1 MFFDG
6 IDLTRF
12 IDIRNISTS
21 LAAPVTTGFQTF
33 DRYDGARF
41 DHSSFGQLLVT
52 IKFSVRNNTLD
63 VLDTLNRI
71 LHTDEPKVLYSE
83 DRPDRYLMAMY
94 TGESD
99 MNRRYYGTTST
110 LTFIS
115 EDSYWR
121 SFVGEKTYDMDIFGR
136 FLVTN
141 NGTAPVVPNFE
152 FKFLEESGYLGIIAP
167 NGFITLGDKEE
178 QDRINLPKQELLINE
193 EMDEASMSDT
203 GTEDKNP
210 DKDWLPISNG
220 YNYISVTPEGE
231 TIPMKGDWIPDY
243 NKLNIGSG
251 VKWHDQWGMRIKKAK
266 SPKPGSYW
274 NTYGYERRVAA
285 GIDRSQYAI
294 KTNWRLESRLTFYDA
309 SGGNANTG
317 MFLIVVFDVRNRPI
331 LTTSIYNILDNSNE
345 VTMTAKTN
353 ASATGSSTS
362 SKIVKTAKFPNGFD
376 GLIKMETSANGYV
389 YWSWNSN
396 RDQKVTTT
404 TNSLEKFNVGN
415 TGYIRKDAKYGY
427 GYDGVRHNI
436 QSFTRGRPY
445 YIQAT
450 RTWSGKKQ
458 YLISYQGVQIYW
470 MNEGDLT
477 ANKSGVGKTATKYT
491 TDAKQNVNHVLY
503 APHLTKMQAQKVVV
517 IGGTWDATGAFTN
530 ASLNSVKMY
539 KLNGDNSWLEINNG
553 FQPDDI
559 LTVDNKTGEI
569 LLNGAPYS
577 GLVDYDSKFFDIDYG
592 DSELQVVT
600 SSWSRLPKGK
610 IKFEERFR

>member
-203 GTEDKNP
+203 GTEDQNP

-251 VKWHDQWGMRIKKAK
+251 VKWHDQWGMRIKKAT

-376 GLIKMETSANGYV
+376 GLIKMETSADGYV

-445 YIQAT
+445 YIQAA

-477 ANKSGVGKTATKYT
+477 ANKSGVGKTATQYT
-491 TDAKQNVNHVLY
+491 TDAKQNVNHVMY
-503 APHLTKMQAQKVVV
+503 APHLTKMEAQKVII